1 MSIEKIICQQCN
13 APIPWDGVTN
23 RLQCQYCGTVYERN
37 ARQRNSQKYI
47 DNTGNE
53 FLSGYYPPMFHGEYQ
68 IRNLGN
74 NMNLN
79 SREVPVKVF
88 YEMTSEDGEAHILYI
103 SPTTYHHIENT
114 PANANKQNMFG
125 GDLRRYRSFVGAS
138 SYADTR
144 FSEEHPH
151 AENVKVITVE
161 EPCEKSKESLE
172 KLRLQN
178 QNRFGGKYNNEFA
191 GKIYSYS
198 ENGNI
203 QICLIRLALE
213 SFEAATM
220 SDMMGNLFG
229 GIGIKNPLANNKLGG
244 LLGNIGKNITWTVFN
259 EMYFWGTEEGVN
271 KYWNEFE
278 KVYESIKL
286 GPDYYKFTNEIN
298 RMFNQTEQVIANN
311 NMAMA
316 NARMESSQR
325 MGNMINDTYAYGM
338 ELDRQSWANT
348 NATMDRVNAMRSE
361 AIRGVNSYST
371 GNGDYVEAD
380 VRFDNVYQNNNYS
393 DVYAGVEGN
402 YDMGS
407 EWTMLKKR
415 F

>member
-13 APIPWDGVTN
+13 APIPWNGVDT
-23 RLQCQYCGTVYERN
+23 RLQCQFCGTVYERTV
-37 ARQRNSQKYI
+37 RQRNLQRYI
-47 DNTGNE
+47 DNVGNE
-53 FLSGYYPPMFHGEYQ
+53 FLIGYYPSMFHGEYQ

-74 NMNLN
+74 NMSLN
-79 SREVPVKVF
+79 SKEIPLKVF
-88 YEMTSEDGEAHILYI
+88 YEMTSEDGNAHILFI

-114 PANANKQNMFG
+114 PANADKQNMFG

-138 SYADTR
+138 SYADIR

-151 AENVKVITVE
+151 ATNVRVITVE
-161 EPCEKSKESLE
+161 EPCKKSKESLE
-172 KLRLQN
+172 KLRVQN
-178 QNRFGGKYNNEFA
+178 QNIMGGKYNNEFA

-198 ENGNI
+198 ENGKN

-213 SFEAATM
+213 SFEIPTM
-220 SDMMGNLFG
+220 PDMFGNLFG
-229 GIGIKNPLANNKLGG
+229 GIGLKGSMANSKLGG
-244 LLGNIGKNITWTVFN
+244 LFGNMGKNITWTVFN

-271 KYWNEFE
+271 KYRNEFE

-286 GPDYYKFTNEIN
+286 GPDYYRMTNEIN

-311 NMAMA
+311 NMSMA
-316 NARMESSQR
+316 RAQMESSQR
-325 MGNMINDTYAYGM
+325 MGAMINDTYAYGM
-338 ELDRQSWANT
+338 ELDRQSRAT
-348 NATMDRVNAMRSE
+348 TDSTMDRVNAMRSE

-371 GNGDYVEAD
+371 GNGDSVEAD
-380 VRFDNVYQNNNYS
+380 VRFDSVYQNSTHS
-393 DVYAGVEGN
+393 DIYAGVEGS

-407 EWTMLKKR
+407 EWIMLEKK